1 MRLQRERNRSA
12 LIGLLAGLLG
22 AALAGEAV
30 RANTIRVS
38 SDPSGLPGDGQSREP
53 ALDSS
58 GRFVAFE
65 SDATDLVPGDTNGE
79 RDIFVRDRLLGL
91 TNRISVSSS
100 GAQANG
106 DSNGAALD
114 AKGRFVAFV
123 SSASNLVAGDTNG
136 VVDVFVH
143 DLRTGETSRV
153 NVSSAGAQANN
164 GSLTAA
170 IDAKGRFVAF
180 HSSAD
185 NLVAGDTNGLD
196 DVFIHDRKTG
206 ETTRVSVGSAGTQAN
221 AGCFTPA
228 LDAKGRFVAF
238 SSSADNLVA
247 GDTNDETDIFVH
259 DRKTGE
265 TTRVSVSSGG
275 VQGNGDSQLPALDA
289 KGRFVAFQSLASN
302 LVAGDTNG
310 QRDVFVHDRK
320 TGGTSRVSVGNT
332 GAQGNNASGDPD
344 LDARGRFVAFESSAS
359 NLVAADT
366 NDASDVFV
374 HDLLTGG
381 TRRVSVANGGGQST
395 AGSFDPSLDATG
407 TVVGFDSDGLDV
419 VPPQRD
425 VFIHFD

>member
-1 MRLQRERNRSA
+1 MGSERKRLGWVLSGV
-12 LIGLLAGLLG
+12 LSGFLAGVLAPPGGARALTLL
-22 AALAGEAV
+22 V
-30 RANTIRVS
+30 SANTAGARADAGS
-38 SDPSGLPGDGQSREP
+38 FEP
-53 ALDSS
+53 ASDAR

-65 SDATDLVPGDTNGE
+65 SDATNLVPGDTNGE

-123 SSASNLVAGDTNG
+123 SSASNLVTGDTNDAK
-136 VVDVFVH
+136 DVFVH
-143 DLRTGETSRV
+143 DRHLDVTSRV
-153 NVSSAGAQANN
+153 NLSSAGAQANR

-170 IDAKGRFVAF
+170 LDAKGRFVAF

-196 DVFIHDRKTG
+196 DVFVHDRLTG
-206 ETTRVSVGSAGTQAN
+206 ETTRVSVSSAGTQAN
-221 AGCFTPA
+221 QGCFTPS

-238 SSSADNLVA
+238 SSSADNLVP
-247 GDTNDETDIFVH
+247 GDTNGESDVFVH

-265 TTRVSVSSGG
+265 TTRVSLSSTGAE
-275 VQGNGDSQLPALDA
+275 GNGDSQLPALDA

-310 QRDVFVHDRK
+310 QRDVFVHDRL
-320 TGGTSRVSVGNT
+320 TGETTRVSVDGL
-332 GAQGNNASGDPD
+332 GAQTNNHSGDPD

-359 NLVAADT
+359 NLVAGDT
-366 NDASDVFV
+366 NAVSDVFV
-374 HDLLTGG
+374 HDRRTGE
-381 TRRVSVANGGGQST
+381 TRRVSVSN
-395 AGSFDPSLDATG
+395 AGDELVDASFDPVLDAKG
-407 TVVGFDSDGLDV
+407 GAVFFDLDGGLNDV
-419 VPPQRD
+419 RD
-425 VFIHFD
+425 VFVHFD